1 MLPTETEYDAPASE
15 GPRLKKR
22 TRRET
27 KDFLDLAR
35 ERKTQAD
42 EADKK
47 QRERERD
54 DIKFYNGDQW
64 PEEEKNKRRAQSASG
79 SGASAIPAT
88 GSRPTL
94 VVNLVREPVRQI
106 INDERDSDI
115 GIELTPADDFGDLSI
130 LPDDKEIQLR
140 EGLLTRIQRN
150 SDASA
155 ARTWAFARAC
165 IAGRGYYA
173 VMTRFL
179 PGKTNDKEIYVMR
192 IYSQDDV
199 WMDPAHEEPD
209 GSDAEWEG
217 VGAWI
222 PWHRY
227 KAQYPHSARNPNK
240 ISAASEDTFD
250 SWCRDTPEWVKSEG
264 QLRSVYVTDYY
275 YTEYESRELCT
286 LLDGSVMWADDLV
299 SEDDALVV
307 DRRVCVEKKVKWAKI
322 DGLNDEPLEETD
334 WESPYL
340 PIVKVLGEELQ
351 PHDGERR
358 AEGVVRPARDSNIG
372 SNYLISKLVE
382 TIGQTPLAPL
392 IMDPES
398 IEQFV
403 EWYKAAATRPLYMLP
418 VKTYDDQGRQ
428 FREPHRPQADPN
440 IAPMAQGISLFRQ
453 MVQSTTQVPAAAL
466 GDIDPVTRSG
476 NAIKALTA
484 NSRHSTSNFT
494 GNLTRSVHYEAQIE
508 NSLLY
513 PIYGTRPGRIARI
526 VNGQGDAEPVMI
538 HQPFTRQNG
547 LPQAVMMPHPSGVGT
562 IPMPMDHAA
571 MPPEAQVY
579 RLTKDA
585 TFNIAIKVTR
595 KMDTKRQEEAEFLG
609 NLIQAEPQQ
618 MAVYGDLLFR
628 NLDVPGHKELEERA
642 KLMLAPPVQQ
652 YLAQKQSGQT
662 PSPTEMHLQTENAQ
676 LKQKLQEAGQ
686 IIQTKGVEQ
695 QGKLAITR
703 EQEAAETQRAD
714 KDREAKIAV
723 AVISAL
729 QKQQGESLQIFYE
742 ERARIGEQAA
752 SANLDARQKAHE
764 LALAAVTAAT
774 GAAQSAQDHRQT
786 IEQDAHAAAIAPTPA
801 PAGADGG
808 V

>member
-1 MLPTETEYDAPASE
+1 MLPTETEYDDPVSDAQ
-15 GPRLKKR
+15 PRVKKR
-22 TRRET
+22 TKRET
-27 KDFLDLAR
+27 QDFMALAR
-35 ERKTQAD
+35 ERRQQAD
-42 EADKK
+42 ESDEH
-47 QRERERD
+47 QRDRERE
-54 DIKFYNGDQW
+54 DIKLYNGDQW
-64 PEEEKNKRRAQSASG
+64 PEEEKRKRGAQVASG
-79 SGASAIPAT
+79 GVPAT
-88 GSRPTL
+88 GARPTL
-94 VVNLVREPVRQI
+94 VVNIVREPVRQV

-115 GIELTPADDFGDLSI
+115 GIEITPADDFGDLDI
-130 LPDDKEIQLR
+130 LPDNQEIALR
-140 EGLLTRIQRN
+140 EGLLTRIQRTT
-150 SDASA
+150 DAAA

-173 VMTRFL
+173 VMTRYL
-179 PGKTNDKEIYVMR
+179 DGKTNDKEIYVMR
-192 IYSQDDV
+192 IYNQDDV

-227 KAQYPHSARNPNK
+227 KAQYPHSAKNPNK

-250 SWCRDTPEWVKSEG
+250 GWCRDTPEWVRAEG
-264 QLRSVYVTDYY
+264 SLRSVYVTDYY

-286 LLDGSVMWADDLV
+286 LLDGSVMWADELADAD
-299 SEDDALVV
+299 EALVV
-307 DRRVCVEKKVKWAKI
+307 DRRTCIERKVKWAKL
-322 DGLNDEPLEETD
+322 DGINDDPLEETD
-334 WESPYL
+334 WESPFL
-340 PIVKVLGEELQ
+340 PIIKVLGEELQ

-358 AEGVVRPARDSNIG
+358 AEGIVRPARDSQIG
-372 SNYLISKLVE
+372 LNWMVSKLVE
-382 TIGQTPLAPL
+382 MVGQTPNAALVF
-392 IMDPES
+392 DPES
-398 IEQFV
+398 IENWQD
-403 EWYKAAATRPLYMLP
+403 WYKAAVSGRPLWGLP
-418 VKTYDDQGRQ
+418 VKTSDENGRPY
-428 FREPHRPQADPN
+428 REPHRPNADPN
-440 IAPMAQGISLFRQ
+440 IVPATQGIALFRQ

-526 VNGQGDAEPVMI
+526 VNGQGDAEAVMI
-538 HQPFTRQNG
+538 HQPFMKMGG
-547 LPQAVMMPHPSGVGT
+547 LPRPVMMPAPTGGMV
-562 IPMPMDHAA
+562 PMPMDH
-571 MPPEAQVY
+571 PQVPEKAQTY

-595 KMDTKRQEEAEFLG
+595 KLDTKRQEEAEFLG

-662 PSPTEMHLQTENAQ
+662 PTPTEMHLQTENAQ

-695 QGKLAITR
+695 QGKLAITQA
-703 EQEAAETQRAD
+703 QETAETQRAD

-723 AVISAL
+723 AVIAAL

-774 GAAQSAQDHRQT
+774 GAAQSAQDHRQQ
-786 IEQDAHAAAIAPTPA
+786 IQQDAHSAALAPTPVAA
-801 PAGADGG
+801 PPAEGQPA
-808 V
+808 